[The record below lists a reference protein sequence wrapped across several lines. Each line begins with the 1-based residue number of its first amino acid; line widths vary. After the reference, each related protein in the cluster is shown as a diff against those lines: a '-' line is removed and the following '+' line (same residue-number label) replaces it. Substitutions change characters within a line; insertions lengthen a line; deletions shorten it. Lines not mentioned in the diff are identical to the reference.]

1 MSQSVIIP
9 DELGELRVEVR
20 EFYQEKKRDFV
31 KIGRE

>member
-9 DELGELRVEVR
+9 DELGELIVEVR
-20 EFYQEKKRDFV
+20 EFYQEKKRDCV